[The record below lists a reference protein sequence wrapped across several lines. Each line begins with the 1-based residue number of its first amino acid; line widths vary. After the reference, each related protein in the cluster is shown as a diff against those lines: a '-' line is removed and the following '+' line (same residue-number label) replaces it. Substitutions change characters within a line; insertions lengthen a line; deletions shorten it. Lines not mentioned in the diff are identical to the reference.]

1 MIKLI
6 KFFLG
11 TVFLLCFLIFIA
23 SFFVEKKKFVDL
35 IEQQIKQE
43 FGADISFN
51 DDVSLHFVPFP
62 SVKINSLKYT
72 NKNLDLYVKKLNISL
87 SWSSILDLKPEI
99 NNLELHSPY
108 LKWDSNL
115 RLSEKFI
122 VKVNSNNDKFSAKL
136 NEISNKFDLIKIY
149 DGKAEIKNQK
159 IERINSFNAVIRGKN
174 NLRANGDFF
183 LVNLNSSLRFDLS
196 QENPNEFNLIMQ
208 QKINEKNK
216 IDFIGK
222 VNVFDND
229 FSVIGDVQ
237 SDLLNLDELLILN
250 KSLSFFKNDKIISI
264 NSNIKANKKINFF
277 IKKLLL
283 KNLTFNSTKFILLIS
298 NSAYNVTNF
307 SSKFDESLIT
317 GKGTIFP
324 ENKKVVGNLYLKEFL
339 VKENY
344 FGKTKY
350 DLFDGKFD
358 CKIDFKYFIGKYKNN
373 FKSLNSA
380 GNCKSK
386 NIKLKGI
393 NLEEIAK
400 SVDSIGDFSTL
411 IKTINPKK
419 WTGVSTLNK
428 IDINFQTKNGVVSF
442 KNTSASHSNLVLE
455 VSGNYWLLDDKI
467 NFRNKAF
474 FRTKKFEKLPPLGIL
489 IKGSTKDYDI
499 NYDYQNLKQKLF
511 NEGVKKILNEKKSIT
526 INPEEIKKLFDQK
539 KIDPNKIIDLFVN

>member
-1 MIKLI
+1 VINLS
-6 KFFLG
+6 KFFFG
-11 TVFLLCFLIFIA
+11 TVALFCLLIFIT
-23 SFFVEKKKFVDL
+23 SFFVDKKKFVDL

-62 SVKINSLKYT
+62 SVKINSLKYI
-72 NKNLDLYVKKLNISL
+72 NKNLDLYVEKLNISL
-87 SWSSILDLKPEI
+87 TWSSVLSLKPEI
-99 NNLELHSPY
+99 NNLELYSPF
-108 LKWDSNL
+108 LRWDSNL
-115 RLSEKFI
+115 KFSEKFL
-122 VKVNSNNDKFSAKL
+122 VRVNSKNNKFSRKL
-136 NEISNKFDLIKIY
+136 NQISKKFDLIKIY
-149 DGKAEIKNQK
+149 DGKAEIKNLK
-159 IERINSFNAVIRGKN
+159 IEKINSFNAVVRGKD

-183 LVNLNSSLRFDLS
+183 LVNLNSSLRFDFS
-196 QENPNEFNLIMQ
+196 QKNPNEFNLIMQ

-222 VNVFDND
+222 IDIFDND
-229 FSVIGDVQ
+229 FSLSGDVQ
-237 SDLLNLDELLILN
+237 SDLLNLDELLVFN
-250 KSLSFFKNDKIISI
+250 KSLSLLKNNKIIPI
-264 NSNIKANKKINFF
+264 KSNIKAEKKINFF

-283 KNLTFNSTKFILLIS
+283 KNLTFNDTQFILLIANPTYNIS
-298 NSAYNVTNF
+298 NFRSR
-307 SSKFDESLIT
+307 FDESIIT
-317 GKGTIFP
+317 GKSIIFS
-324 ENKKVVGNLYLKEFL
+324 ETKKVIGNLYFKEFL
-339 VKENY
+339 VKESY
-344 FGKTKY
+344 FGNTKY
-350 DLFDGKFD
+350 DLFDGKFN
-358 CKIDFKYFIGKYKNN
+358 CKVDFKYFIGKYKNN
-373 FKSLNSA
+373 FKSLNSS

-400 SVDSIGDFSTL
+400 NLDNIGDFSTL

-442 KNTSASHSNLVLE
+442 QNTSANHSNLDLE
-455 VSGNYWLLDDKI
+455 VSGNYRILDDKI
-467 NFRNKAF
+467 NFRNKAYF
-474 FRTKKFEKLPPLGIL
+474 KTKKFEKLPPLGIL

-526 INPEEIKKLFDQK
+526 INPDEIRKLFDQK

>member
-1 MIKLI
+1 MIKLV

-11 TVFLLCFLIFIA
+11 ALVLLCFLIFIA

-43 FGADISFN
+43 FGADVSFN

-62 SVKINSLKYT
+62 SVKINSLKYI
-72 NKNLDLYVKKLNISL
+72 NKNLDFYVEKLNISL
-87 SWSSILDLKPEI
+87 TWSSILDLKPEI
-99 NNLELHSPY
+99 NNLELHSPF
-108 LKWDSNL
+108 LKWDSDL
-115 RLSEKFI
+115 KLSEKFL
-122 VKVNSNNDKFSAKL
+122 VKVNSNNDKFSSKL
-136 NEISNKFDLIKIY
+136 NEISKKFDLIKIY
-149 DGKAEIKNQK
+149 DGKVEIKNQK
-159 IERINSFNAVIRGKN
+159 IERINSFNAVVRGKN

-196 QENPNEFNLIMQ
+196 QGNPNEFNLIMQ

-222 VNVFDND
+222 VNLFDND
-229 FSVIGDVQ
+229 FSLSGNVQ
-237 SDLLNLDELLILN
+237 SDLLNLDELLVFN
-250 KSLSFFKNDKIISI
+250 KSLSLLKNNQLISI
-264 NSNIKANKKINFF
+264 NSNIKTNKKINFF

-283 KNLTFNSTKFILLIS
+283 KDLTFNNTKFLLLIS
-298 NSAYNVTNF
+298 NSAYNITNF
-307 SSKFDESLIT
+307 SSRFDESIIT
-317 GKGTIFP
+317 GNSTIFP
-324 ENKKVVGNLYLKEFL
+324 ETKKVVGNLYFKEFL
-339 VKENY
+339 IKESY

-358 CKIDFKYFIGKYKNN
+358 CKVEFKYLIGKYRNN
-373 FKSLNSA
+373 FKSLDSA

-386 NIKLKGI
+386 NIKLRGI

-400 SVDSIGDFSTL
+400 SVNSIGDFSTL

-419 WTGVSTLNK
+419 WTGISTLNK
-428 IDINFQTKNGVVSF
+428 IDINFKTKNGVVSF
-442 KNTSASHSNLVLE
+442 QDTSANHSNLDLE
-455 VSGNYWLLDDKI
+455 VSGDYRILDDKI
-467 NFRNKAF
+467 NFRNKAYF
-474 FRTKKFEKLPPLGIL
+474 KTKKFEKLPPLGIL

-526 INPEEIKKLFDQK
+526 INPDEIKKLFDQK